1 MVRGKCQYALEIM
14 LCLSDASFEF
24 PIAKSKIAERIG
36 ISKDYIEQI
45 AKSLVAAGLVGSKR
59 GMKGGFYLKKHPS
72 KISVQDIIKA
82 QGGPAF
88 VGRVRIP
95 PKSRRVWHDAERLLA
110 SYFSGITLEELLKK

>member
-1 MVRGKCQYALEIM
+1 MVRGRCQYALEIM
-14 LCLSDASFEF
+14 LCLSDASFEL

-45 AKSLVAAGLVGSKR
+45 AKSLVTAGLVGSKR
-59 GMKGGFYLKKHPS
+59 GIKGGFYLKKHPS

-82 QGGPAF
+82 QGGTAF

-110 SYFSGITLEELLKK
+110 SHFSGITLEELLKK